1 MGAFPLTSEV
11 GRWLELA
18 NEDLVMAD
26 YALSQGIFRQTC
38 FHSQQAVEK
47 ALKGLLYVR
56 RGTYPKS
63 HSLEQLLLYDSVTH
77 RELQKWHTQC
87 RNLDLFYIPTRYA
100 DALPGLLPTGEPTQK
115 DAEEVLRDAKAIVAE
130 IRAKMGERK

>member
-1 MGAFPLTSEV
+1 MTSDAE
-11 GRWLELA
+11 RWLELA

-47 ALKGLLYVR
+47 ALKGFLYPR
-56 RGTYPKS
+56 KGTYPRS
-63 HSLEQLLLYDSVTH
+63 HSLEQLLLYDPATH
-77 RELQKWHTQC
+77 GELRKWQAQC

-100 DALPGLLPTGEPTQK
+100 DALPGLLPTGEPTPE
-115 DAEEVLRDAKAIVAE
+115 DAQGALRDAKAMVAE
-130 IRAKMGERK
+130 IQGKMGRRM